1 MPDGSL
7 TVPRTAQR
15 TDRPTALPVAM
26 RVAAA
31 WCASRLVLGL
41 VVVVVGLVQ
50 GVPGPERA
58 TGHGAWLL
66 ERFAW
71 WDSWHYVRIAEQGYL
86 PPGLPC
92 CDQAFFPGYPALMAA
107 LAPLLGGSVLAAGLL
122 VSWLAGGTAAALLH
136 RLAEQQRPGSGR
148 WAVAL
153 LAVAPFGIFLSAVY
167 TEAVFLALALG
178 AWLLAGR
185 RRWWWA
191 GVLAAGACAVRVNG
205 LFLVAALAVTYVGQ
219 LRTDGER
226 RPRRDVLALCL

>member
-7 TVPRTAQR
+7 TVLRPAQR
-15 TDRPTALPVAM
+15 TDRPTALPVAV
-26 RVAAA
+26 RVATA

-107 LAPLLGGSVLAAGLL
+107 LAPVLGGSRIVAGLA
-122 VSWLAGGTAAALLH
+122 VSLLAGATAAMLLH
-136 RLAEQQRPGSGR
+136 RVAELQRPGSGR
-148 WAVAL
+148 WAVL
-153 LAVAPFGIFLSAVY
+153 FLAVA
-167 TEAVFLALALG
+167 
-178 AWLLAGR
+178 
-185 RRWWWA
+185 
-191 GVLAAGACAVRVNG
+191 
-205 LFLVAALAVTYVGQ
+205 
-219 LRTDGER
+219 
-226 RPRRDVLALCL
+226 